1 MTTVDPR
8 FEARARR
15 ENERRTAQAPLLA
28 AAGLVPLTTPTEM
41 AARKARIHDEA
52 VRKTETMTAEI
63 EQAIA
68 TRLDALGS
76 FRDEVLARLTAIYPR
91 GLWPDILGGCLR
103 RLARGLDPLEPTQ
116 QALTPA
122 EVEAGQARVLALKA
136 RWAKIDAAHPDVVTR
151 ALKQDKDAVRELVR
165 LRACGEDGPVTR
177 IVVTIGGVVH
187 DLIAERPVMIPDMK
201 CPGCLRPLGVGIG
214 LGNYPVY
221 QAHCHE
227 CLHLVGTLEIM
238 DESKNGAR
246 T

>member
-15 ENERRTAQAPLLA
+15 ENERRTAQAPLLT

-41 AARKARIHDEA
+41 AERKARIHGEA
-52 VRKTETMTAEI
+52 VRKTEAMTDQI

-103 RLARGLDPLEPTQ
+103 RLARGLDPLEPAQ

-136 RWAKIDAAHPDVVTR
+136 RWAKIDAAHPDVVAR
-151 ALKQDKDAVRELVR
+151 ALKQDKDAVRELAR
-165 LRACGEDGPVTR
+165 LRTCGEDGPETR
-177 IVVTIGGVVH
+177 VRITIEGAAH
-187 DLIAERPVMIPDMK
+187 DLIAERPVMVPGTK

-214 LGNYPVY
+214 LGHAPIY
-221 QAHCHE
+221 QAHCTE
-227 CLHLVGTLEIM
+227 CLARVGTLEIL
-238 DESKNGAR
+238 S
-246 T
+246 